1 LNKRGNYHLFCYF
14 SKLYHTYNCFITD
27 SNTYEVCSNVINQI
41 YNEFDDFDNYNY
53 KNTDKQLLTDIEQI
67 SVSDDSNDTIIV
79 NLICEPELSIVTST

>member
-1 LNKRGNYHLFCYF
+1 MDNFFVENGYNN
-14 SKLYHTYNCFITD
+14 TYNCFITD
-27 SNTYEVCSNVINQI
+27 SYTYEVCSTVINQI

-79 NLICEPELSIVTST
+79 NLICAPELSVVTST

>member
-1 LNKRGNYHLFCYF
+1 MDNFFVENGYNN
-14 SKLYHTYNCFITD
+14 TYNCFITD